1 VRERPVIA
9 IDGPMGAGKGTVARL
24 LARRLGYRYLDT
36 GAMYRAVAWAAL
48 RAGIPPEDAEQVAG
62 LVQRLR
68 IQVEPSP
75 EGFRIWCDG
84 EDVTEAIRSVEVNAV
99 VASVAANPAVR
110 AALTAQQRELA
121 RGGGIVVEGRDIGT
135 VVVPDADLK
144 IYLDASLDE
153 RARRR
158 WEEFRA
164 LESEVPLETVR
175 EIVRRDDEMAQQR
188 TVAPLRRAPDHIVVD
203 TTGKEPAEVVETITG
218 LLRARLRQPVSGSG
232 S

>member
-24 LARRLGYRYLDT
+24 LARRLGLRYLDT

-48 RAGIPPEDAEQVAG
+48 RAGIPAEDADQVAA
-62 LVQRLR
+62 LVRRLR
-68 IQVEPSP
+68 IRAEPSS

-99 VASVAANPAVR
+99 VASIAANPAVR
-110 AALTAQQRELA
+110 AALTAQQRALA
-121 RGGGIVVEGRDIGT
+121 RAGGIVVEGRDIGT
-135 VVVPDADLK
+135 VVVPDAELK

-164 LESEVPLETVR
+164 AGSEVPLETVR
-175 EIVRRDDEMAQQR
+175 EIVRRDDELAQSRGIAPLQR
-188 TVAPLRRAPDHIVVD
+188 TPDHIVVD
-203 TTGKEPAEVVETITG
+203 TTGKGPEEVVEEITE
-218 LLRARLRQPVSGSG
+218 LLRLRLGQPASGLNL
-232 S
+232 